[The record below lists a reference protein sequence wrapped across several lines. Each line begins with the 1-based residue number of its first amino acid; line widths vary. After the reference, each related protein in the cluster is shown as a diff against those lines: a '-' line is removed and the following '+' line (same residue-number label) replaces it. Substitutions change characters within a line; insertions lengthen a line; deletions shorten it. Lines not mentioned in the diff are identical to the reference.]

1 MIDISKREQ
10 RLASIEK
17 KRQKMHAS
25 IDDENYEYTPGE
37 KDIEITDLNVPLNVA
52 VYARVSTGDELQT
65 TSYELQQIYYE
76 DFVRRHP
83 DWTLVKIYADEGIS
97 GTSTNRREEFK
108 RMIEDCHAGKID
120 LIVTKSVSRFARD
133 VLITMGIVRDLQKM
147 KPPVGVLFES
157 EGILSLSSQ
166 SQMAL
171 SFLASVAEE
180 ESRIRSRSMETS
192 LRMRLDNG
200 IPLTPKLF
208 GYTHDAEGNLIINP
222 AEAPTV
228 KLVFYMYLYG
238 YSTQQIADALTALER
253 KTYYGNA
260 QWTSSGIVQ
269 IMRNE
274 RHCGDVHTRKTFTLD
289 FHDHKKYKNTGQRPR
304 SLYKNHHEAI
314 ISRDDFIAV
323 QKLLDNAK
331 YRNNPFLPELRVIDK
346 GLLKGFVVIN
356 PRWAAFKEQ
365 DYYTASQS
373 GYGSDGLPTE
383 QSLSEV
389 QVEVDAGDFDLRE
402 FEVARMELFDNS
414 RRPSIT
420 FSDKFIKVSAA
431 CAHKL
436 ADKNRIELLV
446 NPITR
451 KFAIRTTSENNRQSV
466 ICSKKSNKLYIP
478 RQIPITAF
486 YETLYSLF
494 GWNTD
499 YRYRIAGR
507 MYEDGKEIA
516 YIFDSANS
524 EAFLRSFLVPKN
536 IEDADGEC
544 STYQPLTPY
553 GKRVRAIPENWTGNF
568 GKQYY
573 LHERS
578 LEELN
583 TQSESDWKLRIQGQ
597 LIETGSKI
605 NVTSFEDLQQ
615 YIKQELGDLFSQE
628 VFNNERL

>member
-1 MIDISKREQ
+1 MIDTSKREQ

-17 KRQKMHAS
+17 KKQKMHAT
-25 IDDENYEYTPGE
+25 IDEENYEYTPGE
-37 KDIEITDLNVPLNVA
+37 KDIEINDLNVPMNVA

-76 DFVRRHP
+76 DFVRKHP

-97 GTSTNRREEFK
+97 GTSLNRREEFK
-108 RMIEDCHAGKID
+108 KMIEDCHAGKID

-157 EGILSLSSQ
+157 EAILSLSSQ

-200 IPLTPKLF
+200 IPLTPKLL
-208 GYTHDAEGNLIINP
+208 GYTHDADGNLIVNP

-253 KTYYGNA
+253 RTYYGNIK
-260 QWTSSGIVQ
+260 WSSSGIVQ
-269 IMRNE
+269 ILRNE

-289 FHDHKKYKNTGQRPR
+289 FHDHKKYKNIGQRPR

-356 PRWAAFKEQ
+356 PRWAAFKEE
-365 DYYTASQS
+365 DYYKASHS
-373 GYGSDGLPTE
+373 GYGSEGVPTE
-383 QSLSEV
+383 PSISEV
-389 QVEVDAGDFDLRE
+389 QVEVDTGDFDLRG
-402 FEVARMELFDNS
+402 FEVARMELFDTNN
-414 RRPSIT
+414 RPFIT
-420 FSDKFIKVSAA
+420 FSDKFIKLSSI
-431 CAHKL
+431 CTHKL
-436 ADKNRIELLV
+436 ADRNRIELLV

-451 KFAIRTTSENNRQSV
+451 KFAIRTAKKDNRQAV
-466 ICSKKSNKLYIP
+466 ICSKKTNKLYAP
-478 RQIPITAF
+478 KQIAITAF
-486 YETLYSLF
+486 YDTLYSLF

-499 YRYRIAGR
+499 YRYRISGT

-524 EAFLRSFLVPKN
+524 VAFLKSYLVPHN
-536 IEDADGEC
+536 PMDSD

-553 GKRVRAIPENWTGNF
+553 GKRIRAVPEAWTNDF

-573 LHERS
+573 LHEQS

-583 TQSESDWKLRIQGQ
+583 SQSEADWKLRIEGQ
-597 LIETGSKI
+597 LIETGKRI
-605 NVTSFEDLQQ
+605 NVTSFDVLQQ
-615 YIKQELGDLFSQE
+615 YIKQELGDLFYE
-628 VFNNERL
+628 EGFTNERV

>member
-1 MIDISKREQ
+1 MIDTSKREQ

-17 KRQKMHAS
+17 KRERMHAV
-25 IDDENYEYTPGE
+25 IDEENYEYTPGE

-97 GTSTNRREEFK
+97 GTSRNKRVEFNK
-108 RMIEDCHAGKID
+108 MIDDCHAGKID

-133 VLITMGIVRDLQKM
+133 VLITMGIVRELQKM

-208 GYTHDAEGNLIINP
+208 GYTHDTDGNLVVNP
-222 AEAPTV
+222 VEAPTV

-238 YSTQQIADALTALER
+238 YSTQQIADALTALGK
-253 KTYYGNA
+253 KTYYGLA
-260 QWTSSGIVQ
+260 KWTSSGIVQ
-269 IMRNE
+269 ILRNE

-314 ISRDDFIAV
+314 IKRDDFIAV
-323 QKLLDNAK
+323 QKLLDNAR

-346 GLLKGFVVIN
+346 GILKGFVVIN
-356 PRWAAFKEQ
+356 PRWAAFKEE
-365 DYYTASQS
+365 DYYKASQS
-373 GYGSDGLPTE
+373 SYGSDDNPAD
-383 QSLSEV
+383 QSAGEV
-389 QVEVDAGDFDLRE
+389 QVEVAAGDFDLRE
-402 FEVARMELFDNS
+402 FEVARMELFDSKS
-414 RRPSIT
+414 RPAIT
-420 FSDKFIKVSAA
+420 FSDRFIKLSAI
-431 CAHKL
+431 CTHKL
-436 ADKNRIELLV
+436 AERNRIELLV

-451 KFAIRTTSENNRQSV
+451 KFAIRTAKEGNRQSV
-466 ICSKKSNKLYIP
+466 ICSKKENKQFTP
-478 RQIPITAF
+478 KQIPITAF

-524 EAFLRSFLVPKN
+524 EAFLKSYLIPRGAEN
-536 IEDADGEC
+536 TDGEY
-544 STYQPLTPY
+544 ST
-553 GKRVRAIPENWTGNF
+553 
-568 GKQYY
+568 
-573 LHERS
+573 
-578 LEELN
+578 
-583 TQSESDWKLRIQGQ
+583 
-597 LIETGSKI
+597 
-605 NVTSFEDLQQ
+605 
-615 YIKQELGDLFSQE
+615 
-628 VFNNERL
+628 